1 VGYAEPLEG
10 PKQIQL
16 SYYLLDGF
24 RHGLPVRVGQTKRNS
39 ADPSVRNAGISGPNE
54 LMRIWGLKRL
64 AN

>member
-1 VGYAEPLEG
+1 
-10 PKQIQL
+10 
-16 SYYLLDGF
+16 
-24 RHGLPVRVGQTKRNS
+24 LPVRVGQTKRNS